1 MIALATCHLG
11 LTTYTSIVGPS
22 QRPVLVSSDH
32 CGQVGVT
39 WRPTWCYS
47 TDRVKSHR
55 HDPRRLDA
63 NRLNPAQ

>member
-39 WRPTWCYS
+39 WRASYL
-47 TDRVKSHR
+47 V
-55 HDPRRLDA
+55 L
-63 NRLNPAQ
+63 LN